1 MSAPFSVLH
10 VCRGNICRSPMAER
24 LLAARLRDELGP
36 VADELVRSHG
46 AGTGFWHAGERMNPP
61 AARQI
66 RDRGGDPDTFRAR
79 GLEAAYVKESD
90 LILTATAEQSEF
102 VAELRPDA
110 VERTF
115 VLGEFARLL
124 AGVDPEGLPPF
135 APTVA
140 AVAARGR
147 ALVEAAGAVRA
158 GEPPWFDDDL
168 TDPWGRDDAFFS
180 RTADLVE
187 ASLDP
192 FVRLLVDARR

>member
-10 VCRGNICRSPMAER
+10 VCMGNICRSPMAER
-24 LLAARLRDELGP
+24 LLVARLRDELGP
-36 VADELVRSHG
+36 VADGLVRSHA
-46 AGTGFWHAGERMNPP
+46 AGTGFWHAGERMYPR

-79 GLEAAYVKESD
+79 GLEAAYLKESD

-110 VERTF
+110 VRRTF

-124 AGVDPEGLPPF
+124 AGVDPDGLPPF

-147 ALVEAAGAVRA
+147 ALVGAADAVRA
-158 GEPPWFDDDL
+158 GEPPWLDDDL

-180 RTADLVE
+180 QTADLVE
-187 ASLDP
+187 ASLAP
-192 FVRLLVDARR
+192 FVRLLVDALR